1 MSMRANLARWSVL
14 VVPAA
19 VLMAACSDAPTAV
32 SSSPSTAPAPQ
43 SVVNVS
49 SAVLTGKTVVVFKD
63 TSAIPFA
70 GLALINSLGGVVTK
84 RWDNIGV
91 AFVGGLPLAAIS
103 TLKASGL
110 VAAVGNDRY
119 VNWLPRMS
127 VRTIQ
132 AKDALAVPNNNPA
145 NATYFADGTQWNMK
159 VIGADKAWAAGK
171 EGLHSTRVAIVDT
184 GIDYGH
190 RELRTLVDLSAS
202 KSFANTTYVPSCVDP
217 AVPCLPTGDQEVPAD
232 VQLPTDSLFM
242 DNHFHGS
249 HVASTVAS
257 NNISVASIAPQV
269 TLIAVKV
276 LNWQG
281 SGSFEGVASGI
292 RHAAGPADADVINM
306 SLGANVDPAEEGVP
320 ALLELMSRVIKDAE
334 RQGAIVITAA
344 GNDGLNLDQG
354 VLVSTPCEQAT
365 ICVSATGPLLQQNF
379 DQPASYTNFGITAI
393 EVAAPGG
400 NAHPTDDTQYQQEDL
415 IIGACSRRATDQTL
429 AVCRTNVDGAN
440 YFYAFAAGTSMAS
453 PHVAAEAA
461 LIKSYNP
468 SLSVAGLKSKILSA
482 TDDIGVKGRDIYSN
496 YGRIN
501 VAKALGLSK

>member
-1 MSMRANLARWSVL
+1 MRANLARWSVL

-19 VLMAACSDAPTAV
+19 VILNACSDSPTAV
-32 SSSPSTAPAPQ
+32 SSSSQNITAAPRTVE
-43 SVVNVS
+43 SLS
-49 SAVLTGKTVVVFKD
+49 GLHLTGKTVVIFKD
-63 TSAIPFA
+63 STSIPSA
-70 GLALINSLGGVVTK
+70 GLALISSLGGTVTR
-84 RWDNIGV
+84 RWDDIGV
-91 AFVGGLPLAAIS
+91 AFVGGIPIANIA
-103 TLKASGL
+103 TLSASNL

-119 VNWLPRMS
+119 ISWLPKMK
-127 VRTIQ
+127 VTAIA
-132 AKDALAVPNNNPA
+132 AKDILALPHNNPA
-145 NATYFADGTQWNMK
+145 GATYFANGTQWNMK

-202 KSFANTTYVPSCVDP
+202 QSFANTTFTGVCAD
-217 AVPCLPTGDQEVPAD
+217 AALPCLPEEELPAD
-232 VQLPTDSLFM
+232 NQLPTDSLFM

-292 RHAAGPADADVINM
+292 RHAAGPANADVINM
-306 SLGANVDPAEEGVP
+306 SLGANVDPNEEGVP

-334 RQGAIVITAA
+334 RQGTIVITAA
-344 GNDGLNLDQG
+344 GNDALNLDEG

-365 ICVSATGPLLQQNF
+365 VCVSATGPLLQQNF
-379 DQPASYTNFGITAI
+379 DQPATYTNYGITAI

-400 NAHPTDDTQYQQEDL
+400 NATDDDTQYQNEDL
-415 IIGACSRRATDQTL
+415 IIGACSRRATDATL

-468 SLSVAGLKSKILSA
+468 WLSVSGIKSKILGS

-501 VAKALGLSK
+501 VAKALGLK

>member
-1 MSMRANLARWSVL
+1 MSMRANLARWSV
-14 VVPAA
+14 VAVPALLI
-19 VLMAACSDAPTAV
+19 VAACSDAPTGV
-32 SSSPSTAPAPQ
+32 PSAEHASIAPKASLTP
-43 SVVNVS
+43 
-49 SAVLTGKTVVVFKD
+49 ATGIPTGKTVVVFKD
-63 TSAIPFA
+63 TSAIPLA
-70 GLALINSLGGVVTK
+70 GTALIASLGGVVTK

-91 AFVGGLPLAAIS
+91 AFVGGLSVSALT
-103 TLKASGL
+103 TLSANNL

-119 VNWLPRMS
+119 INWLPKTS
-127 VRTIQ
+127 VRAIQ
-132 AKDALAVPNNNPA
+132 AKDVVAVPQNNPA
-145 NATYFADGTQWNMK
+145 NAAYFADGTQWNMK
-159 VIGADKAWAAGK
+159 IIGADKAWAAGK

-190 RELRTLVDLSAS
+190 RELRTLVDLAAS
-202 KSFANTTYVPSCVDP
+202 ESFANTTFVGGSVAD
-217 AVPCLPTGDQEVPAD
+217 GVPALPESEIPLD
-232 VQLPTDSLFM
+232 PQLATDSAFM

-281 SGSFEGVASGI
+281 TGSFEGVASGI
-292 RHAAGPADADVINM
+292 RHAAGPANADVINM
-306 SLGANVDPAEEGVP
+306 SLGAMVDPGEEGVP

-334 RQGAIVITAA
+334 KQGTIVVTAA
-344 GNDGLNLDQG
+344 GNDSYNLDQG

-365 ICVSATGPLLQQNF
+365 VCVSATGPLLQQNF
-379 DQPASYTNFGITAI
+379 DQPAFYTNYGLSAI

-400 NAHPTDDTQYQQEDL
+400 NADPNDDTKYQQEDL

-429 AVCRTNVDGAN
+429 VVCRTNTDGGV

-461 LIKSYNP
+461 LIHSYNP
-468 SLSVAGLKSKILSA
+468 TLSVKGIRSEILSA
-482 TDDIGVKGRDIYSN
+482 TDDIGASGRDIYSN

-501 VAKALGLSK
+501 VAKAVGLIK

>member
-1 MSMRANLARWSVL
+1 VIFKDSTSI
-14 VVPAA
+14 PAA
-19 VLMAACSDAPTAV
+19 
-32 SSSPSTAPAPQ
+32 
-43 SVVNVS
+43 
-49 SAVLTGKTVVVFKD
+49 
-63 TSAIPFA
+63 
-70 GLALINSLGGVVTK
+70 GLQLISSLGGTVTK
-84 RWDNIGV
+84 RWDDIGV
-91 AFVGGLPLAAIS
+91 AFVGGMPIANIA
-103 TLKASGL
+103 TLSASNL

-119 VNWLPRMS
+119 VNWLPKLS
-127 VRTIQ
+127 VRAVQ
-132 AKDALAVPNNNPA
+132 AKDVVALPSNNPA
-145 NATYFADGTQWNMK
+145 NATYFKDGTQWNMK

-190 RELRTLVDLSAS
+190 RELRTLVDLSTS
-202 KSFANTTYVPSCVDP
+202 KSFANTTFTGVCAD
-217 AVPCLPTGDQEVPAD
+217 AALPCLPEEELPAD
-232 VQLPTDSLFM
+232 NQLPTDSAFM

-281 SGSFEGVASGI
+281 TGSFEGVASGI
-292 RHAAGPADADVINM
+292 RHASGPANADVINM
-306 SLGANVDPAEEGVP
+306 SLGANVDPNEEGVP

-334 RQGAIVITAA
+334 RQGTIVITAA
-344 GNDGLNLDQG
+344 GNDALNLDQG

-365 ICVSATGPLLQQNF
+365 VCVSATGPLLQQNF
-379 DQPASYTNFGITAI
+379 DQPAFYTNYGLTAI

-400 NAHPTDDTQYQQEDL
+400 NADPNDDTKYQNEDL
-415 IIGACSRRATDQTL
+415 IIGACSRRATDATL
-429 AVCRTNVDGAN
+429 SVCRTNVDGAN

-461 LIKSYNP
+461 LIKSYSP
-468 SLSVAGLKSKILSA
+468 WLAVSGLRSKILGA

-501 VAKALGLSK
+501 VAKALGLK

>member
-1 MSMRANLARWSVL
+1 MTKRTYLARWSVI
-14 VVPAA
+14 VVPAIA
-19 VLMAACSDAPTAV
+19 ALACSDSPTAV
-32 SSSPSTAPAPQ
+32 PTQSQVLSAPRA
-43 SVVNVS
+43 SLSVS
-49 SAVLTGKTVVVFKD
+49 SGVPTGKTVVVFKD
-63 TSAIPFA
+63 TTGIPIT
-70 GLALINSLGGVVTK
+70 GLALINSLGGVVTQ
-84 RWDNIGV
+84 RWDNVGI
-91 AFVGGLPLAAIS
+91 AFVGGLSATALG
-103 TLKASGL
+103 TLKASNL

-119 VNWLPRMS
+119 IQWLPKTT
-127 VRTIQ
+127 VRAVQ
-132 AKDALAVPNNNPA
+132 AKDVLAVPSNNPA
-145 NATYFADGTQWNMK
+145 NAAYFADGTQWNMK
-159 VIGADKAWAAGK
+159 TIQADKAWAAGK

-202 KSFANTTYVPSCVDP
+202 ASFANTTFVGGSVDP
-217 AVPCLPTGDQEVPAD
+217 AAPALPEEEIPAD
-232 VQLPTDSLFM
+232 PQLATDSAFM

-249 HVASTVAS
+249 HVASTIAS

-292 RHAAGPADADVINM
+292 RHAAGPANADVINM
-306 SLGANVDPAEEGVP
+306 SLGAMVDPNEEGVP

-334 RQGAIVITAA
+334 KQGTIVITAA
-344 GNDGLNLDQG
+344 GNDSYNLDQG

-365 ICVSATGPLLQQNF
+365 VCVSATGPLLQQNF
-379 DQPASYTNFGITAI
+379 DQPAFYTNYGLSAI

-400 NAHPTDDTQYQQEDL
+400 NADPADDTKYQQEDL
-415 IIGACSRRATDQTL
+415 IVGACSRRATDQTL
-429 AVCRTNVDGAN
+429 AVCRTNTDGGV

-468 SLSVAGLKSKILSA
+468 MLSVSGIRSKILSA
-482 TDDIGVKGRDIYSN
+482 TDDIGAKGRDIYSN

-501 VAKALGLSK
+501 VAKALGLK